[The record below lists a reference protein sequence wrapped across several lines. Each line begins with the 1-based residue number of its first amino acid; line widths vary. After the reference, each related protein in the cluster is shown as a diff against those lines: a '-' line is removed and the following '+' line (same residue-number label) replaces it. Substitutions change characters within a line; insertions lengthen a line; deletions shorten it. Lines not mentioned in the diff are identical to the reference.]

1 MDWKSYVEGTEL
13 LLFCNSFNHSFTV
26 HRGVCLSGCFE

>member
-1 MDWKSYVEGTEL
+1 MDFKEFVKDTEL

-26 HRGVCLSGCFE
+26 HRGVCLSGSQE